1 MNKDCRYFQEQIPKA
16 MVGDLEAEEQPSLD
30 AHLAE
35 CVACRQER
43 ELYSETLSQMRAL
56 EDVAVPRHFFVYP
69 EERAANPWQLFRM
82 MHPAWQGVAAAGLL
96 VGVAFVALAV
106 SQVHVRSKDG
116 AWTIAFGNLPAVSP
130 APAPSPKIDTAA
142 LEARILQIV
151 EEKNRKEKLEWV
163 RTLRS
168 EINRSHSTLTR
179 QQQIVLENALAGLE
193 SRMGSRMEQT
203 ARSVEERNNSSIA
216 SLYQAVSQQRELDLA
231 AMDRKL
237 TGLAV
242 SGEMKETQTNAI
254 LETLLQVAELRM
266 K

>member
-1 MNKDCRYFQEQIPKA
+1 MNKDCRYFQEQIPRG
-16 MVGDLEAEEQPSLD
+16 MIGDLETAEQLSLD

-35 CVACRQER
+35 CVACRQEK
-43 ELYSETLSQMRAL
+43 ELYVGTFRQMRSL

-69 EERAANPWQLFRM
+69 QERAANPWLLFRM

-96 VGVAFVALAV
+96 VVVAFAALAASHV
-106 SQVHVRSKDG
+106 QVRSANG
-116 AWTIAFGNLPAVSP
+116 AWTIAFGDLPALSP

-142 LEARILQIV
+142 LEAKILQIV
-151 EEKNRKEKLEWV
+151 EEKNRKENLEWV

-168 EINRSHSTLTR
+168 EINRSQTTMTR
-179 QQQIVLENALAGLE
+179 QQQIVLETALAGLE
-193 SRMGSRMEQT
+193 SRMGGRIEQT
-203 ARSVEERNNSSIA
+203 ARSVEERNDRSIA
-216 SLYQAVSQQRELDLA
+216 NLYQAVSRQRELDLA
-231 AMDRKL
+231 RVESKL

-242 SGEMKETQTNAI
+242 SGEIKETQTNAI